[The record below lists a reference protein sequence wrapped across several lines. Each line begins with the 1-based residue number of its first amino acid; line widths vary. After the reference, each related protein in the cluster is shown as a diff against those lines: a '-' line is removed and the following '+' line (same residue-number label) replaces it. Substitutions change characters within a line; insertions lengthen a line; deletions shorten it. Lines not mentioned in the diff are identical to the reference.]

1 MVRHTQKIRRL
12 FSTNCLSVF
21 DHFVRLA
28 LNWLRLCCWGWWWWC
43 VLLLKNTS
51 SRMFSCPLCFLLRE
65 HSEVEYFFAC
75 FTTYHLL
82 RRSRPEV
89 FCKKGILR
97 SFTKFT
103 GKHLKP
109 ATLLKK
115 RLWHRCFPVNSVKFL
130 RTPFYKEHLWWLLLF
145 IHFLFLR
152 CKNINDFLTSS
163 WSCIVALTYFF
174 TQ

>member
-1 MVRHTQKIRRL
+1 MTT
-12 FSTNCLSVF
+12 TNKTFYHEQGSKRTRLSVTRF
-21 DHFVRLA
+21 CWTFIPVEFKRTGIMERPQARRCIFRHFRIKLSNSS
-28 LNWLRLCCWGWWWWC
+28 LE
-43 VLLLKNTS
+43 VLFRS
-51 SRMFSCPLCFLLRE
+51 S
-65 HSEVEYFFAC
+65 H
-75 FTTYHLL
+75 
-82 RRSRPEV
+82 PEV

-115 RLWHRCFPVNSVKFL
+115 SLWHRCFPVNSVKFL

-145 IHFLFLR
+145 IHCLFLR